1 MNSAEHYL
9 SRKHMTMFSNDK
21 RLLRDIWGDVWGVSN
36 EYGKIRKALM
46 RRPGPETLLL
56 HKDGK
61 NIHPEPLIYQKV
73 NGATPQDGSSKIEP
87 DYQLLQQQY
96 EAFRN
101 ILSDEGIEIIELE
114 GESEGWPERT
124 FTRDHGFVIPGGV
137 ILTRL
142 ALDLRYGETRMA
154 QQTYASHGMPILGTV
169 QGDGFAEGGS
179 FMMLDAATAVI
190 GRSERVN
197 NDGIE
202 QTRHILSIYGIDLIT
217 VDLPSTIIHLDEA
230 FLAVD
235 RKKAIVNCELLPY
248 WFLDHLLQ
256 DGYELIHVDPK
267 DPPLTI
273 NVLPIAPGRVI
284 IASSGVRTIEL
295 LEKHG
300 VKTIP
305 VEVSEIYKL
314 GGGIHCLALPL
325 VRD

>member
-9 SRKHMTMFSNDK
+9 SRKHMTMLSNDK
-21 RLLRDIWGDVWGVSN
+21 RLMRDIWGDVWGVSN
-36 EYGKIRKALM
+36 EYGRIRKALM

-73 NGATPQDGSSKIEP
+73 KGTTPQDGSSKEEP
-87 DYQLLQQQY
+87 DYRLLLQQY
-96 EAFRN
+96 DDFRSV
-101 ILSDEGIEIIELE
+101 LTDEGIDIVELE

-124 FTRDHGFVIPGGV
+124 FTRDHGLVIPGGV

-142 ALDLRYGETRMA
+142 ALELRYGEIRMA
-154 QQTYASHGMPILGTV
+154 QQTYASRGMPILGAI
-169 QGDGFAEGGS
+169 QGNGYAEGGS
-179 FMMLDAATAVI
+179 FMMLDAKTAVI
-190 GRSERVN
+190 GRTERVN
-197 NDGIE
+197 DDGID
-202 QTRHILSIYGIDLIT
+202 QARHLLSLYEIELIT
-217 VDLPSTIIHLDEA
+217 VDLPSTFIHLDEA
-230 FLAVD
+230 FLVVD
-235 RKKAIVNCELLPY
+235 HKKALVNSELLPY

-256 DGYELIHVDPK
+256 RGYELIQVDPK

-284 IASSGVRTIEL
+284 IARSGVRTIEL
-295 LEKHG
+295 LKKRG
-300 VKTIP
+300 VTTIP
-305 VEVSEIYKL
+305 VEVSELYKL